1 MELND
6 IVFLEEDNDTTTAIK
21 TVNLWVGTS
30 ELKPQLAK
38 LGIDYVKVQRGLKVV
53 YILRGKKIGKL
64 EITL

>member
-1 MELND
+1 MDQE
-6 IVFLEEDNDTTTAIK
+6 IVFEELDTPQTIAIK

-53 YILRGKKIGKL
+53 YILRGKQIGKL